1 MRLNIKKT
9 AVILFLI
16 LLLPM
21 FSACTKGFDGIKI
34 ALDFE
39 DKDRYTELFNYFTT
53 ETGIKITAT
62 YGEDIGKLVGTKDEP
77 DIIKT
82 STVVVL
88 SMQDSLRDLTPFM
101 NQYDVNGD
109 DYIASI
115 IAALTV
121 DGKIYALPTSVNTS
135 LLYYNRK
142 LFDASAAELRM
153 EFNLTSDE
161 DVYPKAD
168 WTYDDYQKAG
178 VILSKCT
185 VNAKKERVY
194 TQFGAETQMNWWGEW
209 LVYLYQMGG
218 TFYKPNTNNRILALD
233 SPEAMAATEF
243 YVKKAMGDANEKFA
257 PNAVEAVS
265 GFSFLNG
272 NVAMI
277 FGGHMGDWYSYD
289 LLGLDWGIQVLPTPV
304 GKSEA
309 RGGEIS
315 ADAFGISAR
324 SKKPDEAFLFLK
336 MMAGETG
343 AIHMYKYGK
352 IGALK
357 DMKRIIDELPEKD
370 KGSIDIDVVFQ
381 AGDKAVVLPRE
392 KDFSKVCREMVMSEL
407 YKLMFT
413 GRGSETDIEP
423 VLSRIKTNVDK
434 YYQELYG

>member
-1 MRLNIKKT
+1 
-9 AVILFLI
+9 
-16 LLLPM
+16 
-21 FSACTKGFDGIKI
+21 
-34 ALDFE
+34 
-39 DKDRYTELFNYFTT
+39 
-53 ETGIKITAT
+53 
-62 YGEDIGKLVGTKDEP
+62 
-77 DIIKT
+77 
-82 STVVVL
+82 
-88 SMQDSLRDLTPFM
+88 
-101 NQYDVNGD
+101 
-109 DYIASI
+109 
-115 IAALTV
+115 
-121 DGKIYALPTSVNTS
+121 
-135 LLYYNRK
+135 
-142 LFDASAAELRM
+142 
-153 EFNLTSDE
+153 
-161 DVYPKAD
+161 
-168 WTYDDYQKAG
+168 
-178 VILSKCT
+178 
-185 VNAKKERVY
+185 
-194 TQFGAETQMNWWGEW
+194 
-209 LVYLYQMGG
+209 
-218 TFYKPNTNNRILALD
+218 
-233 SPEAMAATEF
+233 
-243 YVKKAMGDANEKFA
+243 